1 MKSSVQHIVA
11 DIHQYFLRHGL
22 TLAVAESCTGGLI
35 SHMITSIPGASTI
48 FKSGIVAYSRQAKEE
63 MLGISPDVM
72 NEFGMVSGET
82 AIEMAEK
89 VRLLAKADYAAAAT
103 GNLGPD
109 VLEGKDRGLI
119 YLAASREGK
128 AITRELHLPGTR
140 DENKTMAAEA
150 SLKLILQLAESN
162 K

>member
-1 MKSSVQHIVA
+1 MKPSVQHIAA
-11 DIHQYFLRHGL
+11 DIHQYFLKHGL

-48 FKSGIVAYSRQAKEE
+48 FKSGIVVYSRQAKED

-150 SLKLILQLAESN
+150 ALKLILQLAESS